1 MQPTRAPEPT
11 SEIVAEAEAPATL
24 EPTATLP
31 SPTPTPIPLGEPPDA
46 IFRGSLSRTG
56 FYDAGGPAPGNR
68 LK

>member
-11 SEIVAEAEAPATL
+11 SEIVAEAAP
-24 EPTATLP
+24 PVTLP